1 MEYTPIEKLAI
12 GTALKQK
19 LDEVIGTKNPGNVRA
34 LADAELIERFE
45 RTGEQTMDGETD
57 RIEVLTAGKFIKKN
71 DRFYIGYREYD
82 EENPNDWSDNLIKV
96 DKNTVIINRKGQ
108 LGSQL
113 MLEKGRRHQCIYSTI
128 AGGMSI
134 GVFTKT
140 LENKLHEKGGTLEV
154 SYTLDFNTDLVSENR
169 FLIKV
174 EEKQTM

>member
-1 MEYTPIEKLAI
+1 MEN
-12 GTALKQK
+12 LKRYMISI
-19 LDEVIGTKNPGNVRA
+19 V
-34 LADAELIERFE
+34 
-45 RTGEQTMDGETD
+45 GEQTMDGETD

-82 EENPNDWSDNLIKV
+82 EKNPNDWSDNLIKV

-128 AGGMSI
+128 AGDMSI

-140 LENKLHEKGGTLEV
+140 LENKLHEKLRAFMITKQALAEMSDTRGRTGTIDVADPAEP
-154 SYTLDFNTDLVSENR
+154 SFMPD
-169 FLIKV
+169 KV
-174 EEKQTM
+174 QIPEDGAA